1 MIFMNGLL
9 LKVQPMIML
18 GPGKFKTGFL
28 QFYSLP
34 PGGARKEGL
43 KLTGPSPDPE
53 LNIPSS
59 AGKMVAAYKSLY
71 ISIATYPVV
80 EQGRTVGLENLCT
93 HEHDPKLRENPNP
106 ADIYFFT
113 NFGTYSCKCLSCC
126 CMHDFYEWSAPQS
139 SAYDNARAGEV

>member
-1 MIFMNGLL
+1 MNGLL

-53 LNIPSS
+53 LNIH
-59 AGKMVAAYKSLY
+59 AFL
-71 ISIATYPVV
+71 
-80 EQGRTVGLENLCT
+80 TVPHT
-93 HEHDPKLRENPNP
+93 
-106 ADIYFFT
+106 
-113 NFGTYSCKCLSCC
+113 S
-126 CMHDFYEWSAPQS
+126 
-139 SAYDNARAGEV
+139 V